1 MHTIY
6 YVLWTCNVGMYLI
19 SGALKIIN
27 VCWFYLKYIY
37 ALAGQVHNKTMIK
50 NKCPHWVHSDE

>member
-1 MHTIY
+1 MY
-6 YVLWTCNVGMYLI
+6 YEPGLCNVGMCII

-37 ALAGQVHNKTMIK
+37 TLVGQVHNETVIK
-50 NKCPHWVHSDE
+50 NEKQVSSLST